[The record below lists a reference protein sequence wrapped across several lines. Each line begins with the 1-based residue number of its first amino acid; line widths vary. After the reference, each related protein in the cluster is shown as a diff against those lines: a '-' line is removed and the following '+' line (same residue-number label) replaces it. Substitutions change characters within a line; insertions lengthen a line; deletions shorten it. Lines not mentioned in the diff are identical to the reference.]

1 MESEEEIERKA
12 KLRKFMVGAK
22 CHEYS
27 VAELYLANAEGDVE
41 KALEAWREDERWERE
56 HPMDAGKG
64 KKRVNGYRGGGL
76 IGQLRG

>member
-1 MESEEEIERKA
+1 
-12 KLRKFMVGAK
+12 MVGAK

-27 VAELYLANAEGDVE
+27 VAELYLGNAGGDVE
-41 KALEAWREDERWERE
+41 KALESWREDERWERE
-56 HPMDAGKG
+56 NPLETGKG